1 MRFIFFFIIAG
12 LLNAQSI
19 SVVPVHTEL
28 NDTLGSEMI
37 FEFNVTNISSSGVTV
52 DILRSKNE
60 LPENWSSSLC
70 FSLCFAPFVD
80 SISTTRDFGS
90 SPLDIGETREFSLHV
105 FPAVT
110 EGTAMVDIIVK
121 NHADP
126 SEEYT
131 FHLTATA
138 GVSAVKKLLVEPV
151 DFNVSNNYPNPFNP
165 STNFKLSLPRSGNVS
180 VELFDSQGELV
191 KRILDN
197 YYNSGT
203 YIINVNLD
211 EFSSGI
217 YFVHFRA
224 NQFIKTKKIVLEK

>member
-1 MRFIFFFIIAG
+1 MRFLLFFIIAG

-37 FEFNVTNISSSGVTV
+37 FEFNVTNISSSSITV

-90 SPLDIGETREFSLHV
+90 SPLEVGETREFSLHV
-105 FPAVT
+105 FPAVN
-110 EGTAMVDIIVK
+110 EGTALVDIVVK
-121 NHADP
+121 NHSNP

-131 FHLTATA
+131 FQLTATA
-138 GVSAVKKLLVEPV
+138 GVTGVKALSGEPTNYYLS
-151 DFNVSNNYPNPFNP
+151 DNYPNPFNP
-165 STNFKLSLPRSGNVS
+165 STNFIFNIPKSGNVS
-180 VELFDSQGELV
+180 VDLYTSQGELV
-191 KRILDN
+191 KRILNN
-197 YYNSGT
+197 YFESGSYNVN
-203 YIINVNLD
+203 INLD
-211 EFSSGI
+211 EYSSGV
-217 YFVHFRA
+217 YLVKFMSDKFVHF
-224 NQFIKTKKIVLEK
+224 KKIVLEK